1 MRSSGGMKRN
11 ELRRFIS
18 IFPLL
23 LAACLACGASPRRPL
38 PPAPAP
44 APAPLGPATTP
55 VQDPIA
61 AATTSAAASGEV
73 PASVPTEGRVRVGV
87 IHSLSGTT
95 ASFETPLMN
104 AALMTIDEINR
115 WGGVLRRE
123 LEPVVVDPA
132 SNWPLFAEKARE
144 LLEKERTSVVF
155 GGYTSVSRKSML
167 PVFEELNGLNFYPAQ
182 HEGAESSRSVFYTG
196 SVPNQS
202 VGVVADYL
210 ARRHGK
216 PIRRWCVIGT
226 DYVVP
231 RMQVKLLSEVWQASG
246 VREDELFVR
255 FTPFG
260 HVDYV
265 QVVQDL
271 RRFAGSSPMA
281 VISLLLR
288 ESAVALQQELVR
300 QRVSPT
306 TTPLVAFGLDERDVA
321 KQGAL
326 FAGTLLARS
335 YFSTIDHPKNAA
347 FKHLFLD
354 WARGRDLPPD
364 RFALNDD
371 VEATYIGMH
380 LWKQAVESAKS
391 FDTDRVTAAL
401 ANQTFEAPSGYT
413 VRMDPKNHHL
423 HKPYF
428 VAEVARSGDVK
439 VVWRTPAVIPPNVPD
454 VP

>member
-1 MRSSGGMKRN
+1 V
-11 ELRRFIS
+11 
-18 IFPLL
+18 
-23 LAACLACGASPRRPL
+23 
-38 PPAPAP
+38 PPPVAEPAVATVAAPAP
-44 APAPLGPATTP
+44 ASEVFASAP
-55 VQDPIA
+55 
-61 AATTSAAASGEV
+61 TSS
-73 PASVPTEGRVRVGV
+73 RVRVGV
-87 IHSLSGTT
+87 IHSLSGTM

-104 AALMTIDEINR
+104 ATLMAIDEINR
-115 WGGVLRRE
+115 WGGVLRHE

-132 SNWPLFAEKARE
+132 SSWPLFAEKARE
-144 LLEKERTSVVF
+144 LVQKERTSVVF
-155 GGYTSVSRKSML
+155 GGHTSVSRKSML
-167 PVFEELNGLNFYPAQ
+167 PVFEELNGLYFYPAQ

-196 SVPNQS
+196 AVPNQS
-202 VGVVADYL
+202 VRVVADYL
-210 ARRHGK
+210 ARRPGK
-216 PIRRWCVIGT
+216 PVKRWCVIGT

-231 RMQVKLLSEVWQASG
+231 RMQVKLLSETWRASG
-246 VREDELFVR
+246 VRDQDVLVK

-260 HVDYV
+260 HADYV
-265 QVVQDL
+265 QVVQEL
-271 RRFAGSSPMA
+271 RSFAGSSPIA
-281 VISLLLR
+281 VISLLFQ
-288 ESAVALQQELVR
+288 ESAVSFQQELVR
-300 QRVSPT
+300 QRVSPIA
-306 TTPLVAFGLDERDVA
+306 TPIVAFGLDERDVA
-321 KQGAL
+321 QHGAL

-335 YFSTIDHPKNAA
+335 YFSTIDHPRNAA

-354 WARGRDLPPD
+354 HARGHDLPPA
-364 RFALNDD
+364 RFTLNDD

-391 FDTDRVTAAL
+391 FDPELVTAAL